1 MNEFIKK
8 SILDYV
14 DSNSES
20 EPKILKELNKETHLK
35 ILNPRMLCSGYQ
47 GRILSLI
54 SKIHQPKRV
63 LEIGTYTGYSTIC
76 FAEGLSKNGL
86 IHTIDINEELIAIQN
101 KFFEKSGFRK
111 NIKQHTGNALKI
123 IPKLKDKF
131 DLVYLDAD
139 KENYIKYF
147 NLIID
152 KIFPGGL
159 LLSDNVLW
167 SGKVVEKTNDDFI
180 TNELIEFNKM
190 LKNDSRINTVIL
202 PIRDGL
208 TISRKN

>member
-1 MNEFIKK
+1 MNEFLEP
-8 SILDYV
+8 SIFEYV
-14 DSNSES
+14 DSHSDSES
-20 EPKILKELNKETHLK
+20 KILKELYRETHLN
-35 ILNPRMLCSGYQ
+35 ILNTRMLCSRYQ
-47 GRILSLI
+47 GRVLSLI
-54 SKIHQPKRV
+54 SKILQPKKV
-63 LEIGTYTGYSTIC
+63 LEIGTYTGYSAIC

-123 IPKLKDKF
+123 IPTLKDKF

-152 KIFPGGL
+152 KIIPGGL

-167 SGKVVEKTNDDFI
+167 SGKVVEKTNGDFI

-190 LKNDSRINTVIL
+190 LKNDSRVNTVIL

>member
-101 KFFEKSGFRK
+101 KFFEKSGFSK

-152 KIFPGGL
+152 KIIPGGL

>member
-101 KFFEKSGFRK
+101 KFFEKSGFSK

>member
-20 EPKILKELNKETHLK
+20 EPKILKDLNKETHLK

-123 IPKLKDKF
+123 IPTLKDKF

-152 KIFPGGL
+152 KIIPGGL

>member
-123 IPKLKDKF
+123 IPTLKDKF

>member
-20 EPKILKELNKETHLK
+20 EPKILKDLNKETHLK

-76 FAEGLSKNGL
+76 FAEGLSKHGL

-123 IPKLKDKF
+123 IPTLKDKF

-152 KIFPGGL
+152 KIIPGGL